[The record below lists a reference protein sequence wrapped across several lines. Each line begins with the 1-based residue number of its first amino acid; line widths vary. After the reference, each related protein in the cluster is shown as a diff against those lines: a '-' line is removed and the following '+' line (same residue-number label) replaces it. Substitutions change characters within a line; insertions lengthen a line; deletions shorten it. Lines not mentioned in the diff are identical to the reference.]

1 MINGKPS
8 INTKNTDQRK
18 VIELNPSGKNP
29 GDSWT
34 ITTQPFPEAHFAV
47 MPPELARKAIRAGCP
62 VGGVVLDPFMGAGTT
77 ALVAVQEGRDWLG
90 VELSP
95 TYAEMA
101 RKRILGGQPPL
112 PGMAVGS

>member
-1 MINGKPS
+1 MRAWNGGGRNVRS
-8 INTKNTDQRK
+8 
-18 VIELNPSGKNP
+18 V
-29 GDSWT
+29 WT
-34 ITTQPFPEAHFAV
+34 IATQPFPGAHFAV

-95 TYAEMA
+95 KYAEMA